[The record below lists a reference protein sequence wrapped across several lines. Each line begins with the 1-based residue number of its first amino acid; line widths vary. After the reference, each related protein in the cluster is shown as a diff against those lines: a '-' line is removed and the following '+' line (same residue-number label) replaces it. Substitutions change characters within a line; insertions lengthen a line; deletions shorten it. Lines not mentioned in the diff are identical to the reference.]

1 MSLSAAD
8 VPAGYPNI
16 KKIESALGTMGRR
29 KTAGFLFLSLQ
40 SPYDRNR
47 HLYGGESFDMVVL
60 NKITLPHGPP
70 PLADHR
76 DRGGNAGVG
85 PRMRSVY
92 INQWDQR
99 ILSVN

>member
-8 VPAGYPNI
+8 APAGYPNI

-47 HLYGGESFDMVVL
+47 HLYGGESFDMVVPQKDYL
-60 NKITLPHGPP
+60 APRLPPHLWQTTGIWVGM
-70 PLADHR
+70 
-76 DRGGNAGVG
+76 RG
-85 PRMRSVY
+85 
-92 INQWDQR
+92 
-99 ILSVN
+99 